1 MVPCGKGQFTE
12 SIARIILPAMA
23 HRFAE
28 LAFTPAVKAAQER
41 NGSRASYERFAARGP
56 ANDRLG
62 PDEVA
67 FLAERDSFYM
77 ATVSETGW
85 PYVQHRGGP
94 AGFVRV
100 LDERTI
106 ALADFRGNR
115 QYVSVGNLGGDDRVA
130 LIFMDYPRQRRLKV
144 LGRARIVEVAD
155 DPALLA
161 RLALPGYD
169 ARVERAMVIA
179 VEAFDWNCPQHIT
192 PRFTEAEVLQHVAPL
207 RARLAELE
215 AEVARLRQ
223 APAGPGTPG
232 PQE

>member
-1 MVPCGKGQFTE
+1 VPCWKGRFTT
-12 SIARIILPAMA
+12 STIRIILPAMA

-41 NGSRASYERFAARGP
+41 HGSRASYERFAARGP

-192 PRFTEAEVLQHVAPL
+192 PRFTEAEVLRHVAPL

-223 APAGPGTPG
+223 APAGPGTG
-232 PQE
+232 

>member
-1 MVPCGKGQFTE
+1 MVQCPKTVFPAGRT
-12 SIARIILPAMA
+12 SIIAAPMP

-28 LAFTPAVKAAQER
+28 LAFTPAVKAVQER
-41 NGSRASYERFAARGP
+41 QGSRESYERFAARSP

-77 ATVSETGW
+77 ATVSETSW

-94 AGFVRV
+94 PGFVRV

-115 QYVSVGNLGGDDRVA
+115 QYVSVGNLAGDGRVA
-130 LIFMDYPRQRRLKV
+130 LIFMDYVHQRRLKV
-144 LGRARIVEVAD
+144 LGRARVVEIAD

-169 ARVERAMVIA
+169 ARVERAMAIA

-192 PRFTEAEVLQHVAPL
+192 PRFTEPEILQLVAPL
-207 RARLAELE
+207 RARVAELE
-215 AEVARLRQ
+215 AEVGRLRK
-223 APAGPGTPG
+223 AAAGSG
-232 PQE
+232 PLDPQQ